1 MTWRT
6 ECLIRTFILAIAL
19 ALMFLALSHT
29 GVAPR

>member
-6 ECLIRTFILAIAL
+6 ECLLRTFILAIAL
-19 ALMFLALSHT
+19 VILYWSLVHT